1 MWWAPH
7 AGVELV
13 LYDSGLGLRRRFILG
28 RNHAGQLCGEQLY
41 NGQFFNRRDRACIV
55 HHRSASTS
63 RTRGIGSIQQY
74 NKPDLECRCSSG
86 QLLDQLLQR
95 LWQHHQRLH
104 SVFEQPARF
113 RINRYELREQRA
125 HRFFHLLL
133 CRESS

>member
-1 MWWAPH
+1 M
-7 AGVELV
+7 
-13 LYDSGLGLRRRFILG
+13 LYDSGLRLWKLFVFGPD
-28 RNHAGQLCGEQLY
+28 HTGQLCGEQLY

-55 HHRSASTS
+55 HRCSASTS

-95 LWQHHQRLH
+95 LWQPNQRLH

-113 RINRYELREQRA
+113 RINRYELREQRT
-125 HRFFHLLL
+125 HRFVHLLL